1 MEPDG
6 GCSSGGVS
14 VGTSSHL
21 DPAVLVVAEP
31 DASGLPPHLVLAA
44 EGAGVL
50 GVLRDLHLLHSLPQG
65 GTVPRFFII
74 SLSSRHVVELLTW
87 CRTFQ

>member
-1 MEPDG
+1 MPNRF
-6 GCSSGGVS
+6 
-14 VGTSSHL
+14 GTHAKLKIAQNS
-21 DPAVLVVAEP
+21 PP

-65 GTVPRFFII
+65 GAVPGIQIDFSRFCQA
-74 SLSSRHVVELLTW
+74 VELLTW
-87 CRTFQ
+87 CHTFQ